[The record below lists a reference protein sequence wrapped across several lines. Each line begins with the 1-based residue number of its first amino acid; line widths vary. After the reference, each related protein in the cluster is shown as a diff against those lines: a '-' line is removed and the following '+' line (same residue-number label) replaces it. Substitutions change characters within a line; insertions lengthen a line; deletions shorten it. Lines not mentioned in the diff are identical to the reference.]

1 MSTPDVQN
9 LESHDLSEAWPAL
22 SDDERVQGF
31 VALAPEEA
39 EEFLSHLPA
48 RDASDLISALPR
60 EQRRK
65 WLRLLPPDDI
75 ADLIQEVSEEE
86 RRPLL
91 ELLDQNVLAETTELL
106 TYDEDDA
113 GGLMTPRFARLR
125 ADMTVNQ
132 AIEYLRKLKTTSAEI
147 IYYAYVVDDEE
158 RLVGVVS
165 FRELVISPHD
175 RKIHEVMTTDIVS
188 IPDEMDQEE
197 VSRVF
202 AREDLLC
209 LPVVDSQGRMKGIV
223 TADDI
228 VDVVEEEATEDMHR
242 IGGSEALESPYLQAT
257 FMEMMQKRGVWLVVL
272 LVLGFLTVEVMS
284 QFDEMIARYKVLAVF
299 VPLIIACGGN
309 TGSQAS
315 TLVVRA
321 MALDHVRL
329 RDWWRVM
336 KSELLNGLGLG
347 LLLGICGLLVA
358 LVWNGAWAFAGAPR
372 LGEAPLPP
380 AIAVASSILCVVLWG
395 ALAGSMLPFLLRR
408 LGADPASS
416 SAPLVA
422 TLVDASGLLIYF
434 VVGVAL
440 LEALGS

>member
-1 MSTPDVQN
+1 MPTSDVDN
-9 LESHDLSEAWPAL
+9 LVSHDLAEAWAAL
-22 SDDERVQGF
+22 SDEERVQGF

-48 RDASDLISALPR
+48 RDASDLISALP
-60 EQRRK
+60 EDERRK

-75 ADLIQEVSEEE
+75 ADLIQEVPEDE

-91 ELLDQNVLAETTELL
+91 DLLDHSVRAETTELL
-106 TYDEDDA
+106 NYDEDDA

-147 IYYAYVVDDEE
+147 IYYAYVVDEQE

-165 FRELVISPHD
+165 FRELVISPPD
-175 RKIHEVMTTDIVS
+175 RKVHEVMTTDIVS

-202 AREDLLC
+202 AREDLIC

-242 IGGSEALESPYLQAT
+242 LGGSEALESPYLQAT
-257 FMEMMQKRGVWLVVL
+257 FIEMMQKRGIWLVVL
-272 LVLGFLTVEVMS
+272 LVLGFMTVEVMS
-284 QFDEMIARYKVLAVF
+284 HFGSLIARYKVLAVF

-309 TGSQAS
+309 TGSQAA

-321 MALDHVRL
+321 MALDHVRA
-329 RDWWRVM
+329 RDWWRVLQ
-336 KSELLNGLGLG
+336 KELRNGLGLG
-347 LLLGICGLLVA
+347 LLLGSCGLAVA
-358 LVWNGAWAFAGAPR
+358 LIWNGLWSAIGMPR
-372 LGEAPLPP
+372 LGETPFHP
-380 AIAVASSILCVVLWG
+380 ALAVASSILCVVVWG
-395 ALAGSMLPFLLRR
+395 SLAGSMLPFILRR
-408 LGADPASS
+408 LGADPASA

-434 VVGVAL
+434 GVGVAL
-440 LEALGS
+440 LEALGD